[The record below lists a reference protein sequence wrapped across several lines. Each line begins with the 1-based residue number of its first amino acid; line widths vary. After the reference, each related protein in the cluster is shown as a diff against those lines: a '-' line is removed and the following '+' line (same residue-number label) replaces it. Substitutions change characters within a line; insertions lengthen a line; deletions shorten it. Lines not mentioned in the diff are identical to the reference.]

1 MKRCQMDAIVADGK
15 IFRVDPDRCIGCGL
29 CATRCKPKA
38 ARLIRKDRIT
48 VPPMNTEMLYL
59 SILMERAGRKKM
71 IVNMLKLLFGQPL

>member
-1 MKRCQMDAIVADGK
+1 
-15 IFRVDPDRCIGCGL
+15 L
-29 CATRCKPKA
+29 CATLCKPTA

-71 IVNMLKLLFGQPL
+71 IVHMLKLLFGQPL